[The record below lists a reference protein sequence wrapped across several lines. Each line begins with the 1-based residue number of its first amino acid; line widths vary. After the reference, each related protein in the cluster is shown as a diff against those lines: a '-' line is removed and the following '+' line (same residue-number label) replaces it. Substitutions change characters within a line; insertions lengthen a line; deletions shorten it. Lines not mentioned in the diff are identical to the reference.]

1 MPDITTTLDTAVLLI
16 IIGNFDT
23 IENSLRSCNL
33 IRTHDHQHIL
43 RCKNTIL
50 RKNIQNRMFCEEGLC
65 KVNQIWNHTVIGICP
80 EAGKLKAITCLSLTC
95 SPLLMFFFC
104 IPSSAVGIIL
114 CICSIGY
121 NKNLDILIQSAP
133 RPKRIPLVTVDL
145 VKCLTDGNT
154 STLQLNMHKRQ
165 TID

>member
-1 MPDITTTLDTAVLLI
+1 ML
-16 IIGNFDT
+16 
-23 IENSLRSCNL
+23 
-33 IRTHDHQHIL
+33 
-43 RCKNTIL
+43 
-50 RKNIQNRMFCEEGLC
+50 CEEGLC

-95 SPLLMFFFC
+95 SPLLMFLSC
-104 IPSSAVGIIL
+104 AIPSSAVGIIL

-145 VKCLTDGNT
+145 VECLHGWQHLYAFSAQYAQAADPLTNT
-154 STLQLNMHKRQ
+154 VTS
-165 TID
+165 